1 MASHRRARHGAR
13 GRRSLRKLPLVV
25 VTVAATLLV
34 SLALSLTAMLDGS
47 DSADAES
54 LDAEAK
60 PTPPTWT
67 RTWNTAMATAYP
79 SDKTNVTGRQ
89 TLRMVVHTGVAGTA
103 SRIHLVNTFSK
114 DPVTIGHATIAR
126 QAHGATATAAPVAVT
141 FNGRPSTVIAPG
153 GSVYSDTAAFP
164 VNADEN
170 LLVSIYLPDPVRT
183 APYHKWALTTS
194 YTSAPGDAGD
204 RTMDTADGG
213 FTTKFPYFAFL
224 GGVDVMTNS
233 AGTIVL
239 LGDSQTDGAHTTAD
253 GNRRWPD
260 VYARALGAAAGRG
273 KPMTVVNAGISGNRV
288 LADGDRAEAGPS
300 ALNRFDRDVLAVPNV
315 KSVLLYE
322 GINDIGLAGSTAPEV
337 ISGIRQLAARAHS
350 AGLTFTVATIPPFKG
365 FERYTPAKDK
375 VRQEVN
381 DYIRSTPDIDAHVD
395 FDLATRD
402 PLNPARLFAGYYG
415 RGDDRLHFSDNGSQA
430 LSDSVIPG
438 RSPAS
443 SASPAPLGSRS
454 PAPTQTVV
462 ADFTGDGIPDLLGRE
477 ADGELRLRP
486 GNKDVDDSGRGDG
499 TFGGPRTVMR
509 DWDCTQTV
517 AGDFNG
523 DGHDDLMARDR
534 AGNLQLFT
542 GNNNGTF
549 GKPKKVLDGWA
560 VTQTVAADFD
570 GDGIPDLIGRGA
582 NGGLYFWPGDRKTT
596 LGPARLVLKKWDFT
610 RTAAGDFT
618 GDGKADLIAKDSAGN
633 LQLLAGNGNGTFAG
647 PKKVLGDWTYTE
659 LSAFALRKGGIAHLL
674 GRSAETGSLHVR
686 FNLGNAEFSR
696 PLRHPDS

>member
-1 MASHRRARHGAR
+1 MAGHRRARRRAR
-13 GRRSLRKLPLVV
+13 ARRSRWRLPLIVVTAVTVV
-25 VTVAATLLV
+25 VGLAWALVPSAGPPAPKPATA
-34 SLALSLTAMLDGS
+34 S
-47 DSADAES
+47 ER
-54 LDAEAK
+54 

-79 SDKTNVTGRQ
+79 SDRTNVTGRQ
-89 TLRMVVHTGVAGTA
+89 TLRMVVHAGVAGVS

-114 DPVTIGHATIAR
+114 EPVTIGRAAIAR
-126 QAHGATATAAPVAVT
+126 QARGAAAAAAPMALT
-141 FNGRPSTVIAPG
+141 FGGRPGTVIAPG
-153 GSVYSDTAAFP
+153 GSVYSDAAAFP

-170 LLVSIYLPDPVRT
+170 LLVSIYLPNPVRT

-194 YTSAPGDAGD
+194 YTSAAGDTGD

-224 GGVDVMTNS
+224 DGVDVMASS
-233 AGTIVL
+233 AGTVVL

-260 VYARALGAAAGRG
+260 AYARALRATDRD

-288 LADGDRAEAGPS
+288 LADGDQAEAGPS

-322 GINDIGLAGSTAPEV
+322 GINDIGLAGSSAPEV

-381 DYIRSTPDIDAHVD
+381 DYIRTTSDIDAHVD
-395 FDLATRD
+395 FDQATRD

-430 LSDSVIPG
+430 LSDAIASS
-438 RSPAS
+438 RSPA
-443 SASPAPLGSRS
+443 PPTAPTAPTSN
-454 PAPTQTVV
+454 APTQTVV
-462 ADFTGDGIPDLLGRE
+462 ADFTGDGIPDLIARE
-477 ADGELRLRP
+477 ANGELRLRP
-486 GNKDVDDSGRGDG
+486 GNKDVDDSSRGDG
-499 TFGGPRTVMR
+499 TFGGPKTVAR
-509 DWDCTQTV
+509 DWNYTQVV

-523 DGHDDLMARDR
+523 DGHDDLIAKDG
-534 AGNLQLFT
+534 AGNLQLLA
-542 GNNNGTF
+542 GNGKGDGDGTF
-549 GKPKKVLDGWA
+549 SKPKKVLDGWA
-560 VTQTVAADFD
+560 VTQTVAADFN
-570 GDGIPDLIGRGA
+570 GDGIPDLLGRGTD
-582 NGGLYFWPGDRKTT
+582 GGLYFWPGNRKTVF
-596 LGPARLVLKKWDFT
+596 GPVRPVLKKWNFT
-610 RTAAGDFT
+610 RTTAGDFT
-618 GDGKADLIAKDSAGN
+618 GDGKADLIAEDGAGN
-633 LQLLAGNGNGTFAG
+633 LQLFTGNGNGTFSG
-647 PKKVLGDWTYTE
+647 PEKVLGGWTSTE
-659 LSAFALRKGGIAHLL
+659 LSAVALRKGGIAHLL
-674 GRSAETGSLHVR
+674 DRSKETGALHTW
-686 FNLGNAEFSR
+686 FNLGNAQFSR

>member
-1 MASHRRARHGAR
+1 MG
-13 GRRSLRKLPLVV
+13 
-25 VTVAATLLV
+25 
-34 SLALSLTAMLDGS
+34 LALSLTTLFGHSDNSSGPDGV
-47 DSADAES
+47 DVKAAAEK
-54 LDAEAK
+54 K

-79 SDKTNVTGRQ
+79 SDRTNVTGRQ
-89 TLRMVVHTGVAGTA
+89 TLRMVVHAGVAGVS

-114 DPVTIGHATIAR
+114 EPVTIGRATVAR
-126 QAHGATATAAPVAVT
+126 QARGAAAAAAPMALT
-141 FNGRPSTVIAPG
+141 FGGRPGTVIAPG
-153 GSVYSDTAAFP
+153 GSVYSDAAAFP

-170 LLVSIYLPDPVRT
+170 LLVSIYLPNPVRT

-194 YTSAPGDAGD
+194 YTSAPGDTGD

-224 GGVDVMTNS
+224 DGVDVMASS
-233 AGTIVL
+233 AGTVVL

-260 VYARALGAAAGRG
+260 VYARALRATDRD

-288 LADGDRAEAGPS
+288 LADGDQAEAGPS

-322 GINDIGLAGSTAPEV
+322 GINDIGLAGSSAPEV

-430 LSDSVIPG
+430 LSDAIASG
-438 RSPAS
+438 RSPA
-443 SASPAPLGSRS
+443 APTSN
-454 PAPTQTVV
+454 APTQTVA
-462 ADFTGDGIPDLLGRE
+462 ADFTGDGIPDLIARE

-486 GNKDVDDSGRGDG
+486 GNKDVDDSSHGDG
-499 TFGGPRTVMR
+499 TFGGPKTVMR
-509 DWDCTQTV
+509 DWNYTQVV
-517 AGDFNG
+517 AGDFDG
-523 DGHDDLMARDR
+523 DGHDDLIAKDG
-534 AGNLQLFT
+534 AGSLQLFT
-542 GNNNGTF
+542 GSGKGDGSGIF
-549 GKPKKVLDGWA
+549 GKPKKLLDGWA
-560 VTQTVAADFD
+560 VTQTVAADFN
-570 GDGIPDLIGRGA
+570 GDGIPDLIGRGSD
-582 NGGLYFWPGDRKTT
+582 GGLYFWPGNRKTAF
-596 LGPARLVLKKWDFT
+596 GPARPVLKKWNFT

-618 GDGKADLIAKDSAGN
+618 GDGKADLIAEDGAGN
-633 LQLLAGNGNGTFAG
+633 LQLFTGNGNGTFTG
-647 PKKVLGDWTYTE
+647 PKKVLGDWTSTE

-674 GRSAETGSLHVR
+674 GRSAETGALR
-686 FNLGNAEFSR
+686 TWFNLGNAQFSR

>member
-1 MASHRRARHGAR
+1 MTIAV
-13 GRRSLRKLPLVV
+13 LVV
-25 VTVAATLLV
+25 GLV
-34 SLALSLTAMLDGS
+34 RALEASSGTPTP
-47 DSADAES
+47 E
-54 LDAEAK
+54 AEAVEK
-60 PTPPTWT
+60 QPTPPTWT

-79 SDKTNVTGRQ
+79 SDRTNVTGRQ
-89 TLRMVVHTGVAGTA
+89 TLRMVVHAGVAGVS

-114 DPVTIGHATIAR
+114 EPVTIGRATIAR
-126 QAHGATATAAPVAVT
+126 QARGAAAAAAPMALT
-141 FNGRPSTVIAPG
+141 FGGRPGTVIAPG
-153 GSVYSDTAAFP
+153 GSVYSDAAAFP

-170 LLVSIYLPDPVRT
+170 LLVSIYLPNPVRT

-194 YTSAPGDAGD
+194 YTSAAGDTGD

-213 FTTKFPYFAFL
+213 FPTKFPYFAFL
-224 GGVDVMTNS
+224 DGVDVMASS
-233 AGTIVL
+233 AGTVVL

-260 VYARALGAAAGRG
+260 AYARALRATDRD

-322 GINDIGLAGSTAPEV
+322 GINDIGLAGSSAPEV

-430 LSDSVIPG
+430 LSDAIASG
-438 RSPAS
+438 HSPV
-443 SASPAPLGSRS
+443 APTSN
-454 PAPTQTVV
+454 APTQTVV
-462 ADFTGDGIPDLLGRE
+462 ADFTGDGIPDLITRE
-477 ADGELRLRP
+477 ANGELRLRP
-486 GNKDVDDSGRGDG
+486 GNKDVDDSSRGDG
-499 TFGGPRTVMR
+499 TFGGPKTVMR
-509 DWDCTQTV
+509 DWNYTQVV
-517 AGDFNG
+517 AGDFDG
-523 DGHDDLMARDR
+523 DGHADLIAKDG
-534 AGNLQLFT
+534 AGSLQLFT
-542 GNNNGTF
+542 GKGDGKGDGSGTF
-549 GKPKKVLDGWA
+549 GKPKKLLDGWA
-560 VTQTVAADFD
+560 VTQTVAADFN
-570 GDGIPDLIGRGA
+570 GDGIPDLIGRGTD
-582 NGGLYFWPGDRKTT
+582 GGLYFWSGNRKTAF
-596 LGPARLVLKKWDFT
+596 GPARPVLKKWNFT

-618 GDGKADLIAKDSAGN
+618 GDGKADLIAEDGAGN
-633 LQLLAGNGNGTFAG
+633 LQLFTGNNNGTFTG
-647 PKKVLGDWTYTE
+647 PKKVLGDWTSTE

-674 GRSAETGSLHVR
+674 GRSAETGALR
-686 FNLGNAEFSR
+686 TWFNLGNAQFSR

>member
-1 MASHRRARHGAR
+1 MIG
-13 GRRSLRKLPLVV
+13 GLVWV
-25 VTVAATLLV
+25 LV
-34 SLALSLTAMLDGS
+34 PSSG
-47 DSADAES
+47 SADAE
-54 LDAEAK
+54 AATVEER
-60 PTPPTWT
+60 PTPPAWT
-67 RTWNTAMATAYP
+67 RTWGTAIAAAAP
-79 SDKTNVTGRQ
+79 AAKTDVTGRQ
-89 TLRMVVHTGVAGTA
+89 TLRMVVHTGVAGTS
-103 SRIHLVNTFSK
+103 SRIYLVNTFSK
-114 DPVTIGHATIAR
+114 EPVTIGHATIAR
-126 QAHGATATAAPVAVT
+126 QAHGAAAAAAPVALT
-141 FNGRPSTVIAPG
+141 FNGRPGTVIAPG
-153 GSVYSDTAAFP
+153 ESVYSDAAAFP

-170 LLVSIYLPDPVRT
+170 LLVSIYLPNPVRT

-204 RTMDTADGG
+204 RTMDSADGG

-224 GGVDVMTNS
+224 SGVDVMTSS

-260 VYARALGAAAGRG
+260 AYARALGAAAAAAQD
-273 KPMTVVNAGISGNRV
+273 KPMTVVNAGISGNRI
-288 LADGDRAEAGPS
+288 LADGDHAEAGPS

-315 KSVLLYE
+315 KAVLLYE
-322 GINDIGLAGSTAPEV
+322 GINDIGLAGSTTPEV

-430 LSDSVIPG
+430 LSDSVTSG
-438 RSPAS
+438 RSPAPL
-443 SASPAPLGSRS
+443 ASRP

-462 ADFTGDGIPDLLGRE
+462 ADFTGDGIPDLVARE
-477 ADGELRLRP
+477 ANGELRLRP
-486 GNKDVDDSGRGDG
+486 GNKDVDDSSRGDG
-499 TFGGPRTVMR
+499 TFGTPKTVMR
-509 DWDCTQTV
+509 DWDFTQTV

-523 DGHDDLMARDR
+523 DGHNDLMARDR
-534 AGNLQLFT
+534 AGNLQLLT
-542 GNNNGTF
+542 GNGNGSGTDNGTF

-560 VTQTVAADFD
+560 ATQTVAADFN

-582 NGGLYFWPGDRKTT
+582 DGGLHFWPGDRKTI
-596 LGPARLVLKKWDFT
+596 LGPARLVLKKWNFT
-610 RTAAGDFT
+610 QAAAGDFT
-618 GDGKADLIAKDSAGN
+618 GDGKADLIAKDDAGN
-633 LQLLAGNGNGTFAG
+633 LQLLTGNGNGTFAG

-674 GRSAETGSLHVR
+674 GRSAETGSLHAW